1 VQDALSCLETL
12 VDARCTSESELHASL
27 LVVLLLHRF
36 INFLVNPVLTLRSLL
51 LLAALGLLLQDDL
64 IVIIVNNSSSSSRLT
79 LATLPGRASVG
90 VSRLTLLQHVS
101 VNVRTCEIAQTYLGR
116 GHFGVD
122 VFTGSLTCLLDFLL
136 LLVEHDLACL
146 DGAAFR

>member
-36 INFLVNPVLTLRSLL
+36 INFLVNPVLTLRRFLL
-51 LLAALGLLLQDDL
+51 LLAALGLLLRDDL
-64 IVIIVNNSSSSSRLT
+64 IVIIVSNSSSSRLA
-79 LATLPGRASVG
+79 LATLPGRASIG
-90 VSRLTLLQHVS
+90 VSRLALLQHVS
-101 VNVRTCEIAQTYLGR
+101 VNVRTREIAQTYLGR
-116 GHFGVD
+116 GHFGVN